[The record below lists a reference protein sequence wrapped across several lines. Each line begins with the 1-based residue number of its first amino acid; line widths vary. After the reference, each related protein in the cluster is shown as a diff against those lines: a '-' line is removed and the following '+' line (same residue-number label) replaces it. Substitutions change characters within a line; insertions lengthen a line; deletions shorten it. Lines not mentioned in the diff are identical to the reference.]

1 MIKQLFIVIAVLA
14 ASFTGLSC
22 KSIPSIIEGRQPKEK
37 RVVEPDDDVLK
48 EYAEVISN
56 LYGKLK
62 IPSLDEIPEEKFIE
76 YKKYVNNGTAYA
88 IVHPSYYVFFHNYD
102 KKAKVVIE
110 RSRGDYSKNIVDMFI
125 DDYPV
130 GKSRILKRMK
140 ESERRERDFL
150 KKASSRGRLIIL
162 VLPPDYNNHP
172 EYPYRKLDEFAR
184 YLNEVTGAS
193 PSVVYVESESY
204 KHGYMTFETLPRLN
218 RFLKEAE
225 VKSLLLGGGYVD
237 LCLKDFQEEAERIQD
252 IEKVEVLPELCTES
266 PDHMGQDK
274 LE

>member
-1 MIKQLFIVIAVLA
+1 MKKLLVVITMLA
-14 ASFTGLSC
+14 TSFASISC
-22 KSIPSIIEGRQPKEK
+22 MSITSKIEDRKPKEK
-37 RVVEPDDDVLK
+37 KIIEPDDDVLK
-48 EYAEVISN
+48 EYSEVINN

-62 IPSLDEIPEEKFIE
+62 IPFLNEIPEEKFIE

-125 DDYPV
+125 DDYAA
-130 GKSRILKRMK
+130 GNSKIIKYMK
-140 ESERRERDFL
+140 DMERRERDFL
-150 KKASSRGRLIIL
+150 KKASSRERLVIL

-204 KHGYMTFETLPRLN
+204 KHGYMTFDTLPLLN
-218 RFLKEAE
+218 RFLQTVG
-225 VKSLLLGGGYVD
+225 VKTLFLGGGYVD
-237 LCLKDFQEEAERIQD
+237 LCLKDFEDEAANLKD
-252 IEKVEVLPELCTES
+252 MEKVETIPEICTQS
-266 PDHMGQDK
+266 PDYMEQDK
-274 LE
+274 